1 MMDTSEAVRTLGF
14 DSASQP
20 QHYLDMPT
28 GGRIKIAVASSNRSN
43 PDARVY
49 VYHGLRKMRQS
60 DEALIPAGT
69 YSKHFG
75 LGCDLGNPAPTIWNA
90 TMTIYDNPAADE
102 LMSAVT

>member
-43 PDARVY
+43 PDARVTSIMAS
-49 VYHGLRKMRQS
+49 GRCGRAMRR
-60 DEALIPAGT
+60 
-69 YSKHFG
+69 
-75 LGCDLGNPAPTIWNA
+75 
-90 TMTIYDNPAADE
+90 
-102 LMSAVT
+102 